1 MYIVNLPVSED
12 IYQARGTANLRWW
25 PFLDDDT
32 IYPYVV
38 TNDRLSFVDPE
49 PLLCACS
56 PQFDLPAVATTV
68 RAAAIARAARKL
80 RKIENRD
87 LVEQSI
93 QIQSSDDETLL
104 HPIAFYKY
112 RYSCGI

>member
-1 MYIVNLPVSED
+1 M
-12 IYQARGTANLRWW
+12 
-25 PFLDDDT
+25 DDDT
-32 IYPYVV
+32 IYPYV

-49 PLLCACS
+49 PLLCNCS
-56 PQFDLPAVATTV
+56 PLFNLPPVAATV
-68 RAAAIARAARKL
+68 VAAAIARAARKL

-93 QIQSSDDETLL
+93 QIQNSDDETLL

>member
-32 IYPYVV
+32 IYPYV
-38 TNDRLSFVDPE
+38 TNELSFVDPE

-56 PQFDLPAVATTV
+56 PLFNLPPVAATV
-68 RAAAIARAARKL
+68 RATAIARAARKL